1 MFKPMATISFILTFF
16 IALVASGLQAAIPTP
31 APPKVAGTGHLLID
45 FDSGHIISEH
55 NANSRLEPA
64 SLTKLMTAHVVFHEL
79 KSGNLKLDD
88 EAVISEKAWKT
99 GGSKMFIEVG
109 KKVKI
114 QDLLK
119 GMIIQSGNDA
129 SIALAEHIAGSESV
143 FASMMNTQARKL
155 GMLNTN
161 FVNSSGLP
169 HPDHYTTAEDIAKV
183 AIATIRN
190 FPEYYSWY
198 SEKDFEFNGI
208 RQSNRNKLLWKDKSV
223 DGLKTGHT
231 EAAGYCLVSSAKREG
246 MRLLSVVMGTNS
258 MKSREEESLK
268 LLNYGFR
275 FFETH
280 KLYSAG
286 DTLSTAKVWKGA
298 SDRLPVGIN
307 NDLFITIP
315 RNQYDK
321 LEASIE
327 LNSLITAPISENQQ
341 LGNLIINLSGDT
353 LIEQPLVAL
362 NAVAEGGF
370 FGNLI
375 DNVMMMLE

>member
-1 MFKPMATISFILTFF
+1 MFKSLATISFILTFF
-16 IALVASGLQAAIPTP
+16 ATASLQAAIPTP

-45 FDSGHIISEH
+45 FDSGHIISED
-55 NANSRLEPA
+55 NANARLEPA

-114 QDLLK
+114 RDLLK

-143 FASMMNTQARKL
+143 FASMMNTQAQKL

-169 HPDHYTTAEDIAKV
+169 HPDHYTTAEDMAKV
-183 AIATIRN
+183 AMATIRD
-190 FPEYYSWY
+190 FPEYYPWY

-231 EAAGYCLVSSAKREG
+231 EAAGYCLVSSAKRDG
-246 MRLLSVVMGTNS
+246 MRLVSVVMGTNS

-275 FFETH
+275 FYETH

-286 DTLSTAKVWKGA
+286 DTLSTAKVWKGE
-298 SDRLPVGIN
+298 SDKLPVGIKD
-307 NDLFITIP
+307 DLFITIP
-315 RNQYDK
+315 RNKYDK
-321 LEASIE
+321 LEASIQ
-327 LNSLITAPISENQQ
+327 LNSQITAPISESQQ
-341 LGNLIINLSGDT
+341 VGSLVITLSGDSVT
-353 LIEQPLVAL
+353 EKPLVAL
-362 NAVAEGGF
+362 NSIAEGGF
-370 FGNLI
+370 FGKLI

>member
-169 HPDHYTTAEDIAKV
+169 PPDHYTTAEDIAKV

>member
-1 MFKPMATISFILTFF
+1 MATISFILTFF